1 MICLQNY
8 KRKASF
14 PNVPVFFSGVFYKLT
29 STDAKPTAIKLWSSK
44 SRSQTCLDYA
54 ES

>member
-29 STDAKPTAIKLWSSK
+29 SHDAKPNAIKLWSSE